1 MITLVNGEQ
10 SDSIAVTDRGFQY
23 GDGLFE
29 TIAVHRGTPLL
40 WANHMQRLSTD
51 CQRLQLDMPASNL
64 LLEELSHVCA
74 GTERAVVKIILTH
87 GPAGRGYART
97 AGSTPTRVI
106 SSHAWPDFPSHYA
119 NAGVT
124 VCWCQTTLG
133 RNPRLAGIKHLN
145 RLEHIIARAEW
156 GADYTEGLICD
167 QAGYVIEGTMSNVF
181 AVFGDTL
188 ITPDLSQSG
197 VAGVMRAQVLRS
209 ARDLKI
215 VCKED
220 WITPAQLEAADE
232 LFLTNSI
239 IGVWPIRTL
248 AARSYTIG
256 KTTHTIQTAIEAA
269 QCFQN
274 RV

>member
-1 MITLVNGEQ
+1 MITLVNGKH
-10 SDSIAVTDRGFQY
+10 DDHIAVADRGFQY

-40 WANHMQRLSTD
+40 WARHLQRLEID
-51 CQRLQLDMPASNL
+51 CQRLQLDMPDSHL
-64 LLEELSHVCA
+64 LLKELTQVCA

-87 GPAGRGYART
+87 GPSGRGYART
-97 AGSTPTRVI
+97 ANSPATRVV
-106 SSHAWPDFPSHYA
+106 SAHAWPDFPQHHAS
-119 NAGVT
+119 AGVA
-124 VCWCQTTLG
+124 VRWCQATLG

-145 RLEHIIARAEW
+145 RLEHILARAEW

-181 AVFGDTL
+181 ALFGDTL

-215 VCKED
+215 ICKED
-220 WITPAQLEAADE
+220 WITPAQLETADE

-256 KTTHTIQTAIEAA
+256 KTTHTIQAAIKAA

-274 RV
+274 RI

>member
-1 MITLVNGEQ
+1 MITLVNGQ
-10 SDSIAVTDRGFQY
+10 QDDSIAVADRGFQY

-29 TIAVHRGTPLL
+29 TIAVRNGVPLL
-40 WANHMQRLSTD
+40 WEAHLQRLSSD
-51 CQRLQLDMPASNL
+51 CRRLQLDMPDSNM
-64 LLEELSHVCA
+64 LLEELRHVCA
-74 GTERAVVKIILTH
+74 NAERVVVKIILTH
-87 GPAGRGYART
+87 GAAGRGYART
-97 AGSTPTRVI
+97 SGSTPTRVV
-106 SSHAWPDFPSHYA
+106 SAHAWPDFPQHYA
-119 NAGVT
+119 STGVT
-124 VCWCQTTLG
+124 VRWCQATLG

-145 RLEHIIARAEW
+145 RLEHIVARAEW
-156 GADYTEGLICD
+156 GTDYTEGLICD

-181 AVFGDTL
+181 ALFGDTL

-197 VAGVMRAQVLRS
+197 VAGVMRAHVLRS
-209 ARDLKI
+209 ARNLKFA
-215 VCKED
+215 CKED
-220 WITPAQLEAADE
+220 WITPAQLETADE